1 LVLTTEEKMSRYAQ
15 LSFPLETELGG
26 CEMSVREIL
35 SLAPGSLLTL
45 DQRVGSKVTLF
56 VGGASFCSGDM
67 IRPGSGMALR
77 ITGFESRKSS
87 Q

>member
-1 LVLTTEEKMSRYAQ
+1 MTRYAQ
-15 LSFPLETELGG
+15 LSFPVEAELGR

-45 DQRVGSKVTLF
+45 RQPVGSKVTLF

-67 IRPGSGMALR
+67 MRLGQCGGAANHR
-77 ITGFESRKSS
+77 F
-87 Q
+87 